1 MTRDE
6 LLSFYTHVVTG
17 MSAQS
22 PAIECLFPL
31 PRKNGCSQR
40 DVVYDAVWCVIM
52 TCTFVLVQCALCRMS
67 LEAPVG

>member
-40 DVVYDAVWCVIM
+40 DVVFGTM
-52 TCTFVLVQCALCRMS
+52 TFVLVQGALCRMS